1 VELGDHAI
9 NKYQEFRPVSR
20 VNFEIR
26 IATPADRETIQQL
39 IAISARELS
48 REYYSEEQVSA
59 ALKSVYGV
67 DSILIEDGTYF
78 VVEADDIII
87 GCGGRSKRKTLFGGD
102 QFSKRDAGLLDPRF
116 EPAKIRAF
124 FIHPNFARQGIG
136 RAILDR
142 CELDAASHGFISL
155 EFMST
160 LPGVEFYRAC
170 GYIAT
175 DRIFYDA
182 AGVALEFVP
191 MKKALPTPSAC

>member
-1 VELGDHAI
+1 M
-9 NKYQEFRPVSR
+9 
-20 VNFEIR
+20 NFEIR

-48 REYYSEEQVSA
+48 RGYYNEEQVCA

-67 DSILIEDGTYF
+67 DSMLIEDGTYF
-78 VVEADDIII
+78 VAEADDIII
-87 GCGGRSKRKTLFGGD
+87 GCGGWSKRKTLFGGD

-124 FIHPNFARQGIG
+124 FIHPDFARQGIG

-142 CELDAASHGFISL
+142 CELDAASHGFNSL
-155 EFMST
+155 ELMST

-170 GYIAT
+170 GYAAT
-175 DRIFYDA
+175 NPILYDA
-182 AGVALEFVP
+182 AGVPLKFVP
-191 MKKALPTPSAC
+191 MKKALPAAKVD